1 MLYANTDSGK
11 IEKLEKVRSDIDKFI
26 SRLDQIQ
33 SVNEKQA
40 FEILDECNGL
50 CVRVNGAYGKHQLL
64 FDAENMRLG
73 RAYQAFW
80 DRIKY

>member
-1 MLYANTDSGK
+1 MLYKNTDLG
-11 IEKLEKVRSDIDKFI
+11 KLERLELVRVDIDNFI
-26 SRLDQIQ
+26 SRLNQIQ

-40 FEILDECNGL
+40 LEILDECNGL
-50 CVRVNGAYGKHQLL
+50 CVRVNGAYGKHQPL